1 MLIEKIEEMPAVWI
15 YKNYFD
21 VGNFIEKFEEQA
33 QQPWPYLDWKRSITG
48 DGGDYGIQES
58 EHRSSLEAPLS
69 PLLQDEVVEDIK
81 EISDS
86 YKKIFLSIDQCIWD
100 YRNSYDLF
108 LRGADGMQLLKYE
121 NSAQYH
127 AHHDHSSENQR
138 VLSLVACFGEEF
150 EGGELEFPYFN
161 KTIKLE
167 KNSLVLFPSNFPYT
181 HIAHP
186 VTSGIKYS
194 MVMWFI

>member
-1 MLIEKIEEMPAVWI
+1 MLIEKIEEMPAVWV

-21 VGNFIEKFEEQA
+21 VGNFIQKFEEETQK
-33 QQPWPYLDWKRSITG
+33 PWPYIEWSKSVTG
-48 DGGDYGIQES
+48 DGGQEGTQ
-58 EHRSSLEAPLS
+58 ETEYRSSLEASLY
-69 PLLQDEVVEDIK
+69 PLLQEEVTDGIK
-81 EISDS
+81 ELADS
-86 YKKIFLSIDQCIWD
+86 YKEIFLSIDKCIWD
-100 YRNSYDLF
+100 YRNCFDLF
-108 LRGADGMQLLKYE
+108 LRAMDGMQLLKYE
-121 NSAQYH
+121 NNAQYH
-127 AHHDHSSENQR
+127 AHHDHSPQNQR

-186 VTSGIKYS
+186 VTRGVKYS
-194 MVMWFI
+194 MVMWFV